1 MQQFWCNARC
11 CWQHLG
17 KHHRCQWLQGKMGK
31 VGGAATA
38 APLRSVLVLTWRSAD
53 LTSLPTD
60 FT

>member
-17 KHHRCQWLQGKMGK
+17 QRCQSLQGKMGK

-38 APLRSVLVLTWRSAD
+38 ALPRSVLVFPGTALI
-53 LTSLPTD
+53 
-60 FT
+60 